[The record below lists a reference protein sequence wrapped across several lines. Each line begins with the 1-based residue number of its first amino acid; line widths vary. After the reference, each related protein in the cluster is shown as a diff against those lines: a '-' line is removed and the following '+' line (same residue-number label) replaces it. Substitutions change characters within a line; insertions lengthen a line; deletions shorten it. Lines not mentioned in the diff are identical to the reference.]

1 MRKSEWRLALL
12 ISGSGTTMEAVI
24 KAYQEKRLLDIK
36 PVVVVASRSDAPG
49 IQKATELGVDWI
61 VIQPE
66 ELLRTLKKYQVDL
79 ISQNGWMPLTPKNV
93 VRKYEGMVFNQ
104 HPGPLDPGRSKFDFG
119 GKGMFGSRV
128 TCARVAFEWV
138 VGEKNPWTEAT
149 THYVT
154 EKYDEGDLIRVVRM
168 EIPLLGRPVTIV
180 ELAETPQALIKTTKE
195 VQKELLPLEHENV
208 IATLQAFAEDKQLK
222 FRRTKP
228 LIHQGQEQILFQA
241 KKLAIKLFPEG

>member
-1 MRKSEWRLALL
+1 MRENEWRLALL

-24 KAYQEKRLLDIK
+24 KAYQEKRLL
-36 PVVVVASRSDAPG
+36 G
-49 IQKATELGVDWI
+49 IR
-61 VIQPE
+61 P
-66 ELLRTLKKYQVDL
+66 VDL
-79 ISQNGWMPLTPKNV
+79 ISQNGWMPLTPENV
-93 VRKYEGMVFNQ
+93 VKRYEGRAFNQ

-154 EKYDEGDLIRVVRM
+154 EKYDEGDL
-168 EIPLLGRPVTIV
+168 
-180 ELAETPQALIKTTKE
+180 
-195 VQKELLPLEHENV
+195 LEHQNV
-208 IATLQAFAEDKQLK
+208 IATLQAYAEGKQLG

-228 LIHQGQEQILFQA
+228 LIHQDQEQILFQA
-241 KKLAIKLFPEG
+241 KKLAIKLFPGG